1 MTQSFEERWG
11 VYCNGEI
18 VDPIPFI
25 KEEISQAK
33 KEERERIRKLLNIFT
48 SNGLIPMD
56 FQTYQ
61 VMFNQINQEDN
72 QKELK

>member
-1 MTQSFEERWG
+1 MTKSFEERWG

-33 KEERERIRKLLNIFT
+33 KEERERIVEIISEIHGDFGRGNPIDMEINNI
-48 SNGLIPMD
+48 L
-56 FQTYQ
+56 QA
-61 VMFNQINQEDN
+61 INISDEYST
-72 QKELK
+72 